1 MLDYYLKLQE
11 SYGWTP
17 REIDAQPLSLL
28 IDEMVV
34 CAKKQDTEEMEY
46 IDEFM

>member
-17 REIDAQPLSLL
+17 LQIDAQPLDVLL
-28 IDEMVV
+28 DEIVV
-34 CAKKQDTEEMEY
+34 FAKKQDAEEMVF
-46 IDEFM
+46 IDEIM